1 MSYYLNYLEHYKNLN
16 LHLSQICD
24 WIKRNQADSI
34 YHNLN
39 NAEKEILNIKP
50 LLTDIQSIDN
60 ASFEATLKNIVR
72 QKAKILDAYEV
83 WFSEAEFIGDKQAF
97 EAPDVIVLLGAS
109 HRAMNIR
116 LVESLPLLK
125 RHTDSVV
132 VFSGGGFLPVESEAD
147 YMHKEAIK
155 AGLKNTML
163 TEKTSMDTIGNAL
176 FTKFELKKN
185 GLLERANRILIITSR
200 FHTLRA
206 YYYFKNILNNQND
219 RAVAV
224 YGVQTTCTKLQSIIA
239 HELQS
244 EYEAQKK
251 LDLFNSQRIN
261 PVDDQA
267 ILLKL
272 FFKHKLYENRYDIL
286 NHYLA
291 LS

>member
-1 MSYYLNYLEHYKNLN
+1 MYK
-16 LHLSQICD
+16 
-24 WIKRNQADSI
+24 K
-34 YHNLN
+34 
-39 NAEKEILNIKP
+39 
-50 LLTDIQSIDN
+50 
-60 ASFEATLKNIVR
+60 
-72 QKAKILDAYEV
+72 
-83 WFSEAEFIGDKQAF
+83 
-97 EAPDVIVLLGAS
+97 
-109 HRAMNIR
+109 
-116 LVESLPLLK
+116 
-125 RHTDSVV
+125 
-132 VFSGGGFLPVESEAD
+132 
-147 YMHKEAIK
+147 AIK

-176 FTKFELKKN
+176 FTKFELKKI

-206 YYYFKNILNNQND
+206 YYYFKNILNNQNN

-224 YGVQTTCTKLQSIIA
+224 HGVQTNCTQLQSIIA

-244 EYEAQKK
+244 EYEVQKK

-272 FFKHKLYENRYDIL
+272 FFNHKLYKNRYDIL